1 MHKGVVIQLDV
12 ERCGD
17 IVKKIT
23 RWGSFSA
30 IFGVAAVLFGSHA
43 GGGFATGNQESQF
56 YVRFGWVAPITAVLC
71 MVLLTVTLREAII
84 MYNNNDCK
92 NYKDLFRELWNPYPK
107 LEILWEI
114 YYYLMVIIA
123 VGAVI
128 AAAASVFETLGMNY
142 YFGILIVGTV
152 LLLLTIF
159 GAKVVT
165 SASGIMS
172 IIILVCCFYI
182 FITGIGMKTT
192 EISTIISER
201 QFWYDGP
208 FIVPFLL
215 MFTYAGFQSVVIPT
229 LTASSRELLKNRKEA
244 TWAMFVSFLMNA
256 IALGL
261 AVTMILGWHS
271 DITADGSKAV
281 PTLFVAQNV
290 GSSLILRAY
299 EVSLFLCLMS
309 TGVACIF
316 GMVNRFQ
323 DHDKLKFIKSRR
335 GRRIFVTLAIM
346 LVAMSISTTGL
357 SKVVKY
363 GYGYCGHFGI
373 FTIVLPFL
381 TIGVYKNRKF
391 KREHPEYKWYAQ
403 RLADGEVEREH
414 HE

>member
-1 MHKGVVIQLDV
+1 M
-12 ERCGD
+12 
-17 IVKKIT
+17 KKMT
-23 RWGSFSA
+23 KWASFSA
-30 IFGVAAVLFGSHA
+30 VFGVAAVLFGSHA

-56 YVRFGWVAPITAVLC
+56 YVRFGWVAPITAVLA
-71 MVLLTVTLREAII
+71 MVLLTATLREAII

-92 NYKDLFRELWNPYPK
+92 NYKELFRELWNPYPQ

-114 YYYLMVIIA
+114 YYYLMVTIA

-128 AAAASVFETLGMNY
+128 AASASVFQTLGVNY
-142 YFGILIVGTV
+142 YLGILIVGVV

-165 SASGIMS
+165 SAAGIMS

-182 FITGIGMKTT
+182 FITGIDIKSA
-192 EISTIISER
+192 EISTIMSEQ
-201 QFWYDGP
+201 QFWYDGSP
-208 FIVPFLL
+208 IVPFLL
-215 MFTYAGFQSVVIPT
+215 IFTYAGFQSVVIPT
-229 LTASSRELLKNRKEA
+229 LTASSRQMLRNRKQA

-261 AVTMILGWHS
+261 AVTMILGWHG
-271 DITADGSKAV
+271 DIMAADAAAKAAAEAAGTEAVKIAV
-281 PTLFVAQNV
+281 PTLFVAQHV
-290 GSSLILRAY
+290 GSKVILFAY
-299 EVSLFLCLMS
+299 EISLFLCLMS

-323 DHDKLKFIKSRR
+323 DAEKLMFIKSRK
-335 GRRIFVTLAIM
+335 GRRIFVTVIIM

-381 TIGVYKNRKF
+381 TIGAYKNRKF
-391 KREHPEYKWYAQ
+391 KKEHPEHKWYAQ
-403 RLADGEVEREH
+403 RVLDGEEEA
-414 HE
+414 EE